1 MKAWD
6 FDYIIILYIVMTL
19 TKRKYNKKKI
29 KKRFNRIKRLNKS
42 KRFNRTKRRNKSKR
56 VRKSKKGGGKESSI
70 KRRNL
75 KLPPLYQLFTDAD
88 DTLHPSGFAS
98 LGYLNIAGV
107 DNVGNRHKF
116 YDCVS
121 QLHQQ
126 IQARNGGLPT
136 IIISAN
142 PLPATSSKKKKIKK
156 ALGIE
161 QLEIFSGSALS
172 SGSSILQNV
181 RIKVG
186 EFVAPLKNGQV
197 TTDTENLHFQAM
209 ADVKVDQITKYVSE
223 MRKEQGKKGRRYRPI
238 WIGDN
243 GQGDLLAAKI
253 LLQNKVIFAALIHWV
268 DPRKASGKSSIW
280 YRYENPPRLFPFKNY
295 GEAIEHLKHY
305 AGLQDLTSCHIEQ
318 ESLHHLL
325 RQKSFDASNL

>member
-1 MKAWD
+1 
-6 FDYIIILYIVMTL
+6 MTL
-19 TKRKYNKKKI
+19 NKKKYNKKKT
-29 KKRFNRIKRLNKS
+29 KKRFNRSNRRNKS
-42 KRFNRTKRRNKSKR
+42 KRFNRTNRRNKSR
-56 VRKSKKGGGKESSI
+56 MFRKSKKGSGKKSA
-70 KRRNL
+70 KQRRNRDR
-75 KLPPLYQLFTDAD
+75 PPLYQLFTDAD

-98 LGYLNIAGV
+98 LGPLNLAGV
-107 DNVGNRHKF
+107 DSVGDRHKF

-136 IIISAN
+136 IIVSAN
-142 PLPATSSKKKKIKK
+142 PLPATSSKKNKIKK

-181 RIKVG
+181 RIKAAEV
-186 EFVAPLKNGQV
+186 VAPLPDGQV
-197 TTDTENLHFQAM
+197 VTDTENLHFQSM
-209 ADVKVDQITKYVSE
+209 ADVKVDQITKYVSD
-223 MRKEQGKKGRRYRPI
+223 MRKEQKKLGRRYRPI

-268 DPRKASGKSSIW
+268 DPRKASGKSSQW
-280 YRYENPPRLFPFKNY
+280 YRSENPPRLFPFKNY

-318 ESLHHLL
+318 ESPHHLL

>member
-1 MKAWD
+1 MA
-6 FDYIIILYIVMTL
+6 L
-19 TKRKYNKKKI
+19 TKRKYHKKSLKT
-29 KKRFNRIKRLNKS
+29 KKRLTKGKRRNKS
-42 KRFNRTKRRNKSKR
+42 KRSHRTKRRNKSSKFR
-56 VRKSKKGGGKESSI
+56 KSKKSKKSKKGGGKKKAKVRAQI
-70 KRRNL
+70 KAAARS
-75 KLPPLYQLFTDAD
+75 PPVYQLFTDAD

-98 LGYLNIAGV
+98 LGSLNLAGV
-107 DNVGNRHKF
+107 DSVGDRHKF

-142 PLPATSSKKKKIKK
+142 PLPATSSKKEKIKK

-172 SGSSILQNV
+172 SGSSILQN
-181 RIKVG
+181 IKIKAA
-186 EFVAPLKNGQV
+186 EFVAPLPNGQV

-209 ADVKVDQITKYVSE
+209 ADVKVDQITKYVSA
-223 MRKEQGKKGRRYRPI
+223 MRKEQRTKGRRYRPI

-268 DPRKASGKSSIW
+268 DPRKASGKSSQW
-280 YRYENPPRLFPFKNY
+280 YRSEDPPRLFPFKNY

-305 AGLQDLTSCHIEQ
+305 TGLQDLTSCRIEQ
-318 ESLHHLL
+318 ESPHHLL
-325 RQKSFDASNL
+325 RQKSFDASNI